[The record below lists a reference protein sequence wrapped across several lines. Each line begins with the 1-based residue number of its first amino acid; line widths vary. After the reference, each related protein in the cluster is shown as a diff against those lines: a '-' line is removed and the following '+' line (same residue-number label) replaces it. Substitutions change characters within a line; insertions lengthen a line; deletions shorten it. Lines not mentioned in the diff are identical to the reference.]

1 VIHSKLGDIQLRR
14 WTLISKPKFIT
25 LIFLPIL
32 TYCLCSCSFDNNPIL
47 IASVASNATDA
58 FKEIGTQFE
67 TATGTKVSFNFS
79 SSGKLTQQI
88 INGAPV
94 DFFASANKEYIDEL
108 NQKGL
113 IDPTT
118 ETIFAKGRLTLW
130 MPVKIGDKVNNIK
143 DLLLPEIKIIAIAN
157 PDHAPYGIAA
167 IESLKSSGIWDKVN
181 SKIIIGEN
189 VNQTMQY
196 GTSGNADVVIVPLSL
211 SIIEPEGKYLIIKG
225 DLHNDIEQSMAII
238 KNSQNKQKALKLLDF
253 ILSDAGKTILEKFG
267 YYIPP

>member
-1 VIHSKLGDIQLRR
+1 M
-14 WTLISKPKFIT
+14 ISSPKFIT
-25 LIFLPIL
+25 IIFLSIL
-32 TYCLCSCSFDNNPIL
+32 ALFSFSCSFGNNPVL
-47 IASVASNATDA
+47 IASVAASGTEA
-58 FKEIGTQFE
+58 FKEIGRQFE
-67 TATGTKVSFNFS
+67 NETGIKVSFNFS

-94 DFFASANKEYIDEL
+94 DFFASADKAYIDEL
-108 NQKGL
+108 KRKGL
-113 IDPTT
+113 IIPTS

-130 MPVKIGDKVNNIK
+130 MPEKTGNRINNIK
-143 DLLLPEIKIIAIAN
+143 DLLLPEIKIIGIAN
-157 PDHAPYGIAA
+157 PEHAPYGVAA

-211 SIIEPEGKYLIIKG
+211 SIIEPEGKYLIVK
-225 DLHNDIEQSMAII
+225 DNLHNDIEQSMAIV
-238 KNSQNKQKALKLLDF
+238 KNSKNQLKAIKLLDF
-253 ILSDAGKTILEKFG
+253 ILSDSGKTILEKFG